1 MRVIAGLA
9 VVVVGCSSS
18 GGGTGQ
24 PGGSF
29 HVADM
34 ISAAVTTSDGAGDTN
49 GSAWIVLASTSQ
61 LCSDAG
67 ASPPIDR
74 KGQRFIAIQLLD
86 VNGATSTTPVAPGT
100 YTIYPN
106 TGSQP
111 PHEALLTTGGIDGS
125 CQSIDADAAAG
136 ESGTVTLASISGNV
150 FAGSYD
156 VVLNTGDTITGTFA
170 PEACPALETEVSS
183 TAAHSC
189 E

>member
-1 MRVIAGLA
+1 MRVIAALA
-9 VVVVGCSSS
+9 VVAVGCSSS
-18 GGGTGQ
+18 GGGSGST
-24 PGGSF
+24 PGSF

-34 ISAAVTTSDGAGDTN
+34 ISAAITMSDGTGNAND
-49 GSAWIVLASTSQ
+49 SAWIVLASTSQ

-86 VNGATSTTPVAPGT
+86 VNGAASATPVAPGT

-111 PHEALLTTGGIDGS
+111 AHEALLTTGGLDGS
-125 CQSIDADAAAG
+125 CQSIDADSGSG
-136 ESGTVTLASISGNV
+136 ESGTVTLTAISGNV
-150 FAGSYD
+150 FSGSYD
-156 VVLNTGDTITGTFA
+156 VVLNTGDTIAGTFA
-170 PEACPALETEVSS
+170 PEACPALETEVGSP
-183 TAAHSC
+183 AAHSC